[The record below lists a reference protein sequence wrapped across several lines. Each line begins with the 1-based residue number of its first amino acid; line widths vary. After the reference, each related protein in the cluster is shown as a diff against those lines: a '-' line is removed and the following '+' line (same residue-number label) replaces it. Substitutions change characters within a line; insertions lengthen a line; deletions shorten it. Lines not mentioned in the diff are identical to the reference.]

1 MGFAALAVLGAT
13 LRPGIELL
21 LELTGFDTAL
31 AGASLVVT
39 GEGSLDAQTL
49 HGKAPAGVAAAAA
62 AAGVPVVAVCGRLGL
77 DARPAGGGRLRG
89 GVPAVRRVRPT

>member
-21 LELTGFDTAL
+21 LELTGFDRPWR
-31 AGASLVVT
+31 GASLVVT

-49 HGKAPAGVAAAAA
+49 HGKAPAGVAAAADRGRRTGGG
-62 AAGVPVVAVCGRLGL
+62 GV
-77 DARPAGGGRLRG
+77 RPARASTR
-89 GVPAVRRVRPT
+89 ASSRRPGSRRHTR